1 MNFEFNEEQAM
12 LRASLVAYLADHY
25 DFEARRRAATGMPG
39 WRPDIWA
46 DFADL
51 LGLLGATLPLACGG
65 FGGGAVE
72 NMIVMEELGKAL
84 SLEPWL
90 ETIVLARPLLEDGGA
105 TAERLLAEIATG
117 HAIAVPV
124 LPGRPGTGG
133 SDLRMA
139 GPDGSETLSGS
150 ARTVRQAAI
159 ASHYVVAA
167 TGDDGNPMLL
177 VVPVGTA
184 GIERH
189 DYRAVDGSWLSDLLF
204 DQVVLPAGARVG
216 GQVAAGARID
226 TALDAGLAALCAESL
241 GIQRRLL
248 EQTVA
253 YAKERNQFGRA
264 IGEFQALQHHMADMF
279 MRVEESVSMTY
290 MAALRMTDT
299 PRARAAAVA
308 MAKVAV
314 DEAARFVGQWAVQ
327 IHGGM
332 GVTRELPVADGL
344 ARLTVIALQLGSTAE
359 QLRRYDAHRLAA

>member
-12 LRASLVAYLADHY
+12 LRESLAAYLADHY
-25 DFEARRRAATGMPG
+25 DFEARRKAAAGLTG
-39 WRPDIWA
+39 WRPEIWA
-46 DFADL
+46 GFADR

-90 ETIVLARPLLEDGGA
+90 ETIVLARPLLEDGGSI
-105 TAERLLAEIATG
+105 AERLLAEIAAG
-117 HAIAVPV
+117 GAIAVPV
-124 LPGRPGTGG
+124 LPGRPGTGR
-133 SDLRMA
+133 SDLQIT
-139 GPDGSETLSGS
+139 GPGGNETLSGS

-159 ASHYVVAA
+159 ASHYIVAA
-167 TGDDGNPMLL
+167 SDDDGDPVLL
-177 VVPVGTA
+177 AFPVGTV

-204 DQVVLPAGARVG
+204 DRVALPAGARVG
-216 GQVAAGARID
+216 GQVAASARID
-226 TALDAGLAALCAESL
+226 AALDAGLAALCAESL

-253 YAKERNQFGRA
+253 YAKERKQFGRP
-264 IGEFQALQHHMADMF
+264 IGEFQALQHRMADMF

-314 DEAARFVGQWAVQ
+314 DEAARFVGQSAIQ

-332 GVTRELPVADGL
+332 GMTRELPVADGF
-344 ARLTVIALQLGSTAE
+344 ARLTVIALQLGTTTE